1 MPINLQSNTQ
11 TRPFLNVP
19 FVELSDPNEV
29 DRNGTQFL
37 RNMRQLSIGAGDE
50 VFRVGREGVWAG
62 HSKFADAPFRLTMDG
77 NAVLR
82 GTIQANAGVIGGWVI
97 AENQLSSDEIVL
109 DSEDNEIRV
118 GAITLDGDND
128 EITGGTIVGTTFKT
142 AETGERIEINTT
154 NYNQIGFF
162 NNTTKYGYLAV
173 DSNDSGG
180 ALSMRLTE
188 GPGNAGFDI
197 YNGIV
202 DGEADKIASMS
213 SGTRS
218 FQTSFNEI
226 IMSWD
231 STNYVAIRDGSDL
244 TVSGLDII
252 PSYSNQRIGSADDP
266 WSIGYINSI
275 LSTYAR
281 VDGHLDL
288 YGNLNLRETGSGSH
302 VIQLRAPVSIS
313 SNFALLLPGDAGSSD
328 QVLTTD
334 GVGNL
339 SWEDPS
345 SEPEW
350 DDIGGSMIPGSSSY
364 DIGSSSSPW
373 DRLYV
378 DDIYLSSTDGS
389 IYFGSTLALEF
400 TATAIQVDTNMTH
413 GLIPE
418 TSGTIPLGATN
429 RRWSYV
435 LSVNGDFSNDVDIDG
450 DLDVGG
456 DITVDG
462 DIDPDDDGIHDLGS
476 ASDHW
481 DWLYVNRVKFDTR
494 SSNPTTNGQMVYYNS
509 GNTHEMRVRIGGSN
523 YRFVLEAV

>member
-19 FVELSDPNEV
+19 FVELADPNEV

-162 NNTTKYGYLAV
+162 RNTTKYGYLAV

-180 ALSMRLTE
+180 VLALRLTE
-188 GPGNAGFDI
+188 GSGDAGFDI

-202 DGEADKIASMS
+202 DGEADKISTVF
-213 SGTRS
+213 SGARS
-218 FQTSFNEI
+218 FRTSFSEI
-226 IMSWD
+226 VMSWD
-231 STNYVAIRDGSDL
+231 STNYIAMRDGSNL

-266 WSIGYINSI
+266 WSIGYINSV

-334 GVGNL
+334 GLGNL
-339 SWEDPS
+339 SWEDAGADVDWDGLEES
-345 SEPEW
+345 LIPETNNR
-350 DDIGGSMIPGSSSY
+350 I
-364 DIGSSSSPW
+364 DIGSSSYYIRKIHAY
-373 DRLYV
+373 DLDLL
-378 DDIYLSSTDGS
+378 DDL
-389 IYFGSTLALEF
+389 
-400 TATAIQVDTNMTH
+400 NM
-413 GLIPE
+413 
-418 TSGTIPLGATN
+418 
-429 RRWSYV
+429 
-435 LSVNGDFSNDVDIDG
+435 NGDLN
-450 DLDVGG
+450 VGG
-456 DITVDG
+456 DIDCD
-462 DIDPDDDGIHDLGS
+462 DIEADNIECDQITLDD
-476 ASDHW
+476 
-481 DWLYVNRVKFDTR
+481 T
-494 SSNPTTNGQMVYYNS
+494 SSNPNVDGLIRHYVS
-509 GNTHEMRVRIGGSN
+509 GSTHQFRTQLDD
-523 YRFVLEAV
+523 VLFSFDLSFE